1 MATGLDLKQIRS
13 RYGIE
18 PRTIL
23 DIGAQIGDF
32 SKECIEEWPDVK
44 IIMLEATKDCESH
57 LKAIGQP
64 YKICVLGEESGR
76 VVDFYKTTSAET
88 NTGNSIYK
96 ENTIHYEGD
105 KLVVEKRELET
116 LVELLGEEAYFDMI
130 KLDTQGSE
138 LDIMRG
144 GVNII
149 KRTPIIIMEMSYIE
163 YNIGAPSFQEVNTFM
178 EKMDFQKDIVVGQS
192 SSNGK
197 VFQEDFVY
205 INKRYIK

>member
-1 MATGLDLKQIRS
+1 MATGLDLKQIGI

-23 DIGAQIGDF
+23 DVGAQIGDF
-32 SKECIEEWPDVK
+32 SKECIEHWPSVK
-44 IIMLEATKDCESH
+44 IIMLEATKECESH
-57 LKAIGQP
+57 LKPIGQP
-64 YKICVLGEESGR
+64 YKICVLGEESGKT
-76 VVDFYKTTSAET
+76 VDFYKTKSADT

-116 LVELLGEEAYFDMI
+116 LTELLGDEAYFDLI

-144 GVNII
+144 GINII
-149 KRTPIIIMEMSYIE
+149 KRTPIIIIEMSYVE
-163 YNIGAPSFQEVNTFM
+163 YNIGAPSFQDVNTFM
-178 EKMDFQKDIVVGQS
+178 EKMDFRKDIAIGQS
-192 SSNGK
+192 VNNGK

-205 INKRYIK
+205 VNKRYIK